1 MLKRLDFLGL
11 YVIPML
17 AMMFVILYWTI
28 GMMKYNSPDWSDY
41 VFLLPEY
48 QVMKNLISNMSA
60 ENTIESCCKSVVKLQ
75 SKVQTS
81 VWKLPLFYP
90 CYNKKNKNPVLE
102 V

>member
-48 QVMKNLISNMSA
+48 QVMKN
-60 ENTIESCCKSVVKLQ
+60 
-75 SKVQTS
+75 
-81 VWKLPLFYP
+81 
-90 CYNKKNKNPVLE
+90 
-102 V
+102 